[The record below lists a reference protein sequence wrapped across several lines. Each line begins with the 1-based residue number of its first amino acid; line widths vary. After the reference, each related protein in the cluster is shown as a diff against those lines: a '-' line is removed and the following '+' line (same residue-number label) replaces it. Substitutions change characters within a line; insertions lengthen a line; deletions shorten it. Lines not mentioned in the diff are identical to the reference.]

1 MTEPKNIHEAIIG
14 VMKEVGYVQK
24 QKKGTL
30 KYSYAGEAALIAALR
45 PAMINHNITM
55 QSTYPTVDFG
65 AFTTNKGYVMNS
77 ARVHGEF
84 TFTHAPTETNIVVRA
99 IGEGMDTGDKAI
111 YKAMTGAFK
120 YALRQ
125 TFVIETGD
133 DPDKERLEETKE
145 TAPPTEKEREPFTEP
160 VGTKEWPAKKAESLR
175 AALIKAM
182 VLPPDTHNI
191 HVTKFLDMSPF
202 SIKVTNKDFIG
213 WGKLYRGYK
222 DETNDTDEAVRMA
235 TEAWFSGDPE

>member
-1 MTEPKNIHEAIIG
+1 MTMTEPKNIHEAIIG

-55 QSTYPTVDFG
+55 QSTYPTVEFG

-133 DPDKERLEETKE
+133 DPDKERQEET
-145 TAPPTEKEREPFTEP
+145 TEPEERKPFTEP
-160 VGTKEWPAKKAESLR
+160 VSKKQFPPDVAENLR
-175 AALIKAM
+175 AALVAAK

-191 HVTKFLDMSPF
+191 HFATFLDLVPF
-202 SIKVTNKDFIG
+202 NVDVPTKELVG
-213 WGKLYRGYK
+213 WGKMYRGYK
-222 DETNDTDEAVRMA
+222 DETGDTDEAVRMA
-235 TEAWFSGDPE
+235 SEAWFSGDPE

>member
-14 VMKEVGYVQK
+14 VMKEIGYVQK

-55 QSTYPTVDFG
+55 QSTYPTVEFG
-65 AFTTNKGYVMNS
+65 TFTTNKGYVMNS

-84 TFTHAPTETNIVVRA
+84 TFAHASSETNVVVQA

-125 TFVIETGD
+125 TFIIETGD
-133 DPDKERLEETKE
+133 DPDKERQEETAE
-145 TAPPTEKEREPFTEP
+145 PEERKPFTEV

-175 AALIKAM
+175 AALIAAK
-182 VLPPDTHNI
+182 VLPPNTHNI

-202 SIKVTNKDFIG
+202 QIKVTNKEFIG
-213 WGKLYRGYK
+213 WAKLYRGYK
-222 DETNDTDEAVRMA
+222 DETDDTDEAVRMA
-235 TEAWFSGDPE
+235 SEAWFSGDPA